1 MNPWDQRFAADDYV
15 FGTDPAKALLKLETY
30 LVPGGKTLVVADG
43 EGRNSVY
50 LASKGFDVTAT
61 DYSEVGLAKAGRLAD
76 ERNVSVHYVVEDI
89 FERDWS
95 SEQYDNVVAVFIQFV
110 PPSHMTKVLSG
121 LATALKPYGTLLVHG
136 YTPKQV
142 EFGTGGPTNP
152 EHMYTEAVL
161 RDVYQHLDIRLCEEY
176 RDMLDEGSGHSG
188 KSALIDFVGI
198 KKV

>member
-15 FGTDPAKALLKLETY
+15 FGTEPAKALLKLETY

-50 LASKGFDVTAT
+50 LASKGFDVIAT
-61 DYSEVGLAKAGRLAD
+61 DYSEVGLSKARRLAQ
-76 ERNVSVHYVVEDI
+76 ERNVYVHYVVEDI

-121 LATALKPYGTLLVHG
+121 LATALKPNGTLLVHG

-142 EFGTGGPTNP
+142 EFGTGGPPNP
-152 EHMYTEAVL
+152 EHLYTEAML
-161 RDVYQHLDIRLCEEY
+161 RGVYQQLDIRLCEAYE
-176 RDMLDEGSGHSG
+176 DMLDEGSGHSG

-198 KKV
+198 KKA